1 MAELSEH
8 DAAFGEQL
16 AGDAATR
23 YTEIN
28 GHVLDC
34 ALSA

>member
-1 MAELSEH
+1 MAELSGH

-23 YTEIN
+23 FTDIN
-28 GHVLDC
+28 GHVLDR
-34 ALSA
+34 AFSA